1 LLNGGNTGVIAR
13 PVLRAST
20 TTTGSETRTF
30 ATYSISAAATS
41 FLLEKARSSFRKP
54 AAWKSGSGGW
64 AVVWLTTL
72 QGGQPITI
80 GCPEPVSTAVGCDA
94 LKVAGQDPQLGLHS
108 VLVDPNDPTKG
119 HLLSWIGNPGAF
131 TQPCKLGAGGVPI
144 AATLG
149 NGQACVPLTGTA
161 ALGGAPTQIVGP
173 GLHRLD
179 FSLFKKFPITE
190 RISMEFRSEFFN
202 LTNHPNFHSPSDRNF
217 EDGNRFGQITSTR
230 QSATN
235 PRQIQ
240 FALKLYY

>member
-1 LLNGGNTGVIAR
+1 MLPGRAGVKEGSGRDPGPFHLWRFRAGALACLTALLLLN
-13 PVLRAST
+13 
-20 TTTGSETRTF
+20 
-30 ATYSISAAATS
+30 
-41 FLLEKARSSFRKP
+41 
-54 AAWKSGSGGW
+54 
-64 AVVWLTTL
+64 
-72 QGGQPITI
+72 
-80 GCPEPVSTAVGCDA
+80 
-94 LKVAGQDPQLGLHS
+94 
-108 VLVDPNDPTKG
+108 
-119 HLLSWIGNPGAF
+119 
-131 TQPCKLGAGGVPI
+131 
-144 AATLG
+144 
-149 NGQACVPLTGTA
+149 PLTGTA

-230 QSATN
+230 QPSTN